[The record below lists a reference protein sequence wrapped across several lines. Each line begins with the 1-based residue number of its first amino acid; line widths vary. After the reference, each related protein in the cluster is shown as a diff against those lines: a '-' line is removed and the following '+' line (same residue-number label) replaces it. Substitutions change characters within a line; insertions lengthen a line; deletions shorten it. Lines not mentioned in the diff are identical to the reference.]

1 MGKPNNRGVTAVQP
15 ALPKGLQVPNLLL
28 VAAFSSVLILG
39 ACASKD
45 VHVANTITPFTIDNG
60 CDTAATDIMGER
72 SSCSFQTCKSF
83 GGDFIAQYTVK
94 RRFNTGTT
102 GDEARCDIE
111 FRSYHRAVD
120 STGISDP
127 LVLCVT
133 ASVKSPG
140 GVPNMGQKGHIRC
153 STTGN
158 SYPPVLSIIHGTQSS
173 R

>member
-1 MGKPNNRGVTAVQP
+1 MKQPQNRGVTAERP
-15 ALPKGLQVPNLLL
+15 GRFGDFQVADLLL
-28 VAAFSSVLILG
+28 IAALSGVVLLS
-39 ACASKD
+39 ACASKNAR
-45 VHVANTITPFTIDNG
+45 VANTGTPFTIDNG
-60 CDTAATDIMGER
+60 CDTSATDVMGER

-83 GGDFIAQYTVK
+83 GGDFIAQYTVQ
-94 RRFNTGTT
+94 RRFGSGST
-102 GDEARCDIE
+102 GDEERCDIE
-111 FRSYHRAVD
+111 FRSYHQAVD

-127 LVLCVT
+127 LVVCVT

-158 SYPPVLSIIHGTQSS
+158 SYPPVLSVIQGTQPS